1 MQSREFIE
9 EVQRSPRIAHSNP
22 SWQNGAVSIG
32 FRPSPPPEPPLEAPL
47 LRVQHKDGREAR
59 AVVRSMSHG
68 RELRIYIGDDL
79 RGSRLFPPHEG
90 GQPVL
95 DASNTTLAAFQAR
108 GWVRDVT
115 V

>member
-68 RELRIYIGDDL
+68 RELRIYIG
-79 RGSRLFPPHEG
+79 
-90 GQPVL
+90 QPVL